1 MSVLL
6 LNKLRFSFLA
16 IRMHH
21 LLGDDILKK
30 VNLQGDLS
38 GQSKY
43 VVLSDFLASEI
54 KSGFLKAG
62 EALPP
67 ENRIAERFQ
76 IARSTVRQAMA
87 SLEQDGLIS
96 RIHGKGTFVHKNAKE
111 QLVTEQ
117 ALFALIVPETEA
129 AFYPSFQRS
138 FEKAA
143 AELHHQVIVCNS
155 RNQIELQGNSILQL
169 IDLKV
174 AGVAI
179 VPPTNVETPVYHIR
193 QLQQHGIPVVCCS
206 RTVAGTKVP
215 LLAIPFEEVGRRA
228 GEEIRKAGHRHVAYF
243 GSNRDQAA
251 TAYET
256 GFRKAIGKRVSLSVF
271 YGAVPT
277 ENKAGYE
284 AEMAAALDQLL
295 LQKTRPTAMFCSFD
309 TLAELLFILLTQRGL
324 KVPRDVSIIGFG
336 GTCRGDGLSGRLS
349 SVVIDELAL
358 GASAINLLDQMR
370 QRKIPLE
377 INETQNISVGFSPG
391 QTLGKMK

>member
-1 MSVLL
+1 MHNLFDGNISG
-6 LNKLRFSFLA
+6 KL
-16 IRMHH
+16 
-21 LLGDDILKK
+21 D
-30 VNLQGDLS
+30 LQGDLS
-38 GQSKY
+38 GRPKY
-43 VVLSDFLASEI
+43 LVLRDFLASEI
-54 KSGFLKAG
+54 KAGFLKAG

-67 ENRIAERFQ
+67 ENRIAEYFS

-87 SLEQDGLIS
+87 SLEQDGLIN
-96 RIHGKGTFVHKNAKE
+96 RIHGKGTFVNKDAKE
-111 QLVTEQ
+111 NLATEQ

-138 FEKAA
+138 FEVAA
-143 AELHHQVIVCNS
+143 AELHHQVVICNS

-169 IDLKV
+169 IDLNV

-179 VPPTNVETPVYHIR
+179 VPPTSVETPVYHIR

-256 GFRKAIGKRVSLSVF
+256 GFRKAIGKRVTLSVF
-271 YGAVPT
+271 YGAVPI
-277 ENKAGYE
+277 ENKAEYE
-284 AEMAAALDQLL
+284 AEMATALDDLL
-295 LQKTRPTAMFCSFD
+295 SQKTRPTAMFCSFD

-324 KVPRDVSIIGFG
+324 KVPQDVSIIGFG

-358 GASAINLLDQMR
+358 GASAINLLNQMR
-370 QRKIPLE
+370 LRKMPLD
-377 INETQNISVGFSPG
+377 INKTQNISVGFSPG
-391 QTLGKMK
+391 HTLENLR